1 MNEFIHS
8 ISKNNQRVIS
18 TDDMTRTGSRTGS
31 RLGASD
37 PFEESFEVRGREN
50 VTEDIRNA
58 FRGEGLPGIVKDIS
72 ATSQAGTNICNK
84 LASKW
89 NCSTDAAEIIFD
101 TVVNG

>member
-37 PFEESFEVRGREN
+37 PFEESF
-50 VTEDIRNA
+50 
-58 FRGEGLPGIVKDIS
+58 
-72 ATSQAGTNICNK
+72 
-84 LASKW
+84 
-89 NCSTDAAEIIFD
+89 
-101 TVVNG
+101 